1 MPWYQLLKAVHF
13 MGLIALAGA
22 FVIYP
27 RAGAQLR
34 SATTLQGARSWL
46 GLLEATRGM
55 FHGGAAMMLATGAAM
70 TGMQWRAPHAFI
82 TVGMI
87 ALLLM
92 WIGFSVTGSRHLRA
106 IRAAIG
112 SGDGPLS
119 PSLAQLIRSPGPWRA
134 MFAVNLSALGVL
146 FEMTLKLGWGG
157 AIALVLAFATLGL
170 VVGTAVMRADR
181 TSRETATEPSR

>member
-22 FVIYP
+22 IIIYP

-34 SATTLQGARSWL
+34 SATTLHDARSWL
-46 GLLEATRGM
+46 GMLELTRGM

-70 TGMQWRAPHAFI
+70 AGIQWRAPHAFI
-82 TVGMI
+82 AVGLI
-87 ALLLM
+87 TLLLM
-92 WIGFSVTGSRHLRA
+92 WIGFAVTGSRHLRA

-112 SGDGPLS
+112 GGEGPL
-119 PSLAQLIRSPGPWRA
+119 PTSLAELIRARGPWTA
-134 MFAVNLSALGVL
+134 MFAVNLSSLGVL
-146 FEMTLKLGWGG
+146 VEMTLKLGWGG

-170 VVGTAVMRADR
+170 VAGVAVMRADQTR
-181 TSRETATEPSR
+181 A